1 MTDTDHQK
9 QSVKGKLT
17 KLRNEREEKDNI
29 ISYLK
34 DTIQNKQDRI
44 DWKHLFDKG
53 YWVNAGNQIGG

>member
-1 MTDTDHQK
+1 MDNQK
-9 QSVKGKLT
+9 QSVKRKLT

-44 DWKHLFDKG
+44 D
-53 YWVNAGNQIGG
+53 